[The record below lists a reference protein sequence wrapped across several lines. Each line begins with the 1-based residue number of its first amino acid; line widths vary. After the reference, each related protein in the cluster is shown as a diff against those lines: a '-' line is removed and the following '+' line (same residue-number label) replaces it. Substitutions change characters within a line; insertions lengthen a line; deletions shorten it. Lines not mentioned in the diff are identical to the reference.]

1 MGALRS
7 AEAVADAHRWI
18 EWGTA
23 GRALGDGEPSG
34 DNHVVRQFAGGVL
47 LGVVD
52 GLGHGREAA
61 AAAGIAVETLERHAE
76 EPVVPLVRRCH
87 DALRGSRG
95 VAMSLA
101 SIDSV
106 DNSMTWIA
114 VGNVEAVLLRR
125 DAGAAVK
132 WERLL
137 LRGGVIGYQLPA
149 LRASLTSVRAGDML
163 ILATDGLR
171 SDFAEAI
178 DAQASPGRN
187 AESILGGFSKGTDDA
202 LVLVA
207 RYMGGRA

>member
-7 AEAVADAHRWI
+7 AEVVADAHRWI

-23 GRALGDGEPSG
+23 GRALGEGEPSG
-34 DNHVVRQFAGGVL
+34 DQHVVRQFAGGVL

-61 AAAGIAVETLERHAE
+61 DAAGIAVETLERHAD

-106 DNSMTWIA
+106 DNSMAWIA
-114 VGNVEAVLLRR
+114 VGNVEGVLHRHDTGVVLR
-125 DAGAAVK
+125 

-149 LRASLTSVRAGDML
+149 LRASITSVRAGDML
-163 ILATDGLR
+163 VFATDGLR

-178 DAQASPGRN
+178 DALASPGDN
-187 AESILGGFSKGTDDA
+187 AERILAGFSKGTDDA

-207 RYMGGRA
+207 RYQGGRP